1 MPSSTSARRTGKA
14 SSRRRR
20 LAKDRLVDLG
30 DGLSPCKT
38 HHLAARPRCCPGCDT
53 TMGIAALRPSYG
65 CVLIFNEMQVVRIGR
80 VASHVECL
88 PLTRGPLLY
97 RHIILPCD
105 DKCRGARRCDFQ
117 GHPHEPI
124 AHRGKRQFL
133 GFENLRDARRSMAD
147 VSWRGL
153 RRQRCA
159 EKQCKDESGSF
170 HGFFCW
176 ELTVTV
182 P

>member
-1 MPSSTSARRTGKA
+1 
-14 SSRRRR
+14 
-20 LAKDRLVDLG
+20 
-30 DGLSPCKT
+30 
-38 HHLAARPRCCPGCDT
+38 
-53 TMGIAALRPSYG
+53 MGIAALHPSYG

-117 GHPHEPI
+117 GHSHEPI

-133 GFENLRDARRSMAD
+133 GFENLRDARRPMAD